1 MSDKDTIRELLA
13 GEPDTVD
20 EVRSWIQL
28 ACVPHR
34 NQLGN
39 ILEDL
44 EQQVL
49 LELTITLR
57 KGRFKGTSSL
67 RTFVRACRHHRCID
81 EIRRMSRRTWVDIDG
96 ITLQSSTPSIL
107 EEITFDEE
115 VALALRVQAEMSE
128 GCRELWNLLQQGLS
142 YREMS
147 RQLGVAE
154 GTLRVRVLRCR
165 KQALDTRA
173 RLVEGNS
180 GNKSPEPSTV

>member
-1 MSDKDTIRELLA
+1 VTDKETIRELLA
-13 GEPDTVD
+13 GEPSTVD
-20 EVRSWIQL
+20 EVRGWIQL
-28 ACVPHR
+28 ACVPYR

-39 ILEDL
+39 VLEDV

-57 KGRFKGTSSL
+57 KQRFKGGSSL
-67 RTFVRACRHHRCID
+67 RTFVRACSHHRCID

-96 ITLQSSTPSIL
+96 MTLESRSPSVL
-107 EEITFDEE
+107 DEITFDEE
-115 VALALRVQAEMSE
+115 VALALRVQEEMSE
-128 GCRELWNLLQQGLS
+128 GCRELWSLLQNGLS

-165 KQALDTRA
+165 KQAQDTRA
-173 RLVEGNS
+173 RLVEGNP
-180 GNKSPEPSTV
+180 GNESPEPSTM